1 MSQLK
6 FIMVIFFAF
15 LMGVSQL
22 IGQQPPK
29 PKEAVF
35 WFSKWKTSGKYNLNN
50 ITILMD
56 SSAEE
61 INTIRNSEFAQAMVI
76 ALNNIGLNASYCIK
90 GNDCDISG
98 LAIKFTRLKSQQ
110 TLLSYLGPMPM
121 CAIFEIR
128 QINNFPQ
135 NENRMINTTLSL
147 SYKHPE
153 AAMFY
158 GSEKISK
165 RILKSIK

>member
-35 WFSKWKTSGKYNLNN
+35 WFRKWKSSGKLYVNS

-56 SSAEE
+56 SSAED
-61 INTIRNSEFAQAMVI
+61 INTIRNSEFAQAMVT
-76 ALNNIGLNASYCIK
+76 ALNNMGLNASYCIK
-90 GNDCDISG
+90 GNECDISG

-147 SYKHPE
+147 SYEHPE

-165 RILKSIK
+165 RIFKSIK

>member
-1 MSQLK
+1 MSQFKYIIVL
-6 FIMVIFFAF
+6 FFAS
-15 LMGVSQL
+15 LLGVSQL

-35 WFSKWKTSGKYNLNN
+35 WFSKWKSSGKLNVN
-50 ITILMD
+50 SITILMD
-56 SSAEE
+56 SSAED
-61 INTIRNSEFAQAMVI
+61 IKTIRNSEFAQTMVT
-76 ALNNIGLNASYCIK
+76 ALNNIGLNASYCFI

-128 QINNFPQ
+128 QINYFPQ

-147 SYKHPE
+147 SYEHPE

-165 RILKSIK
+165 KILKSIK

>member
-1 MSQLK
+1 MWHFNKKLIILSTILACSTLLK
-6 FIMVIFFAF
+6 A
-15 LMGVSQL
+15 
-22 IGQQPPK
+22 QQPLK

-35 WFSKWKTSGKYNLNN
+35 WFSKWKSSGKLNVNN

-56 SSAEE
+56 SSAED
-61 INTIRNSEFAQAMVI
+61 INTIRNSEFAQAMKT
-76 ALNNIGLNASYCIK
+76 ALNNIGLNASYCFI

-98 LAIKFTRLKSQQ
+98 LGIKFTRLKSQQ

-128 QINNFPQ
+128 QINYFPQ

-147 SYKHPE
+147 SYEHPE